1 MDLPAV
7 LTALVLL
14 ALAVA
19 AGVAAGLALRRPRT
33 AGADVVDT
41 VVAVADERLGAT
53 RNQIDGQL
61 RALQGELARVTDTVA
76 RLERERS
83 VQHGELKAQLE
94 ATVEQTANLSS
105 TAGALREVLASP
117 KARGQ
122 WGERMADD
130 VLRLAGMA
138 EGVNYVKQRAI
149 AGGTVPDFT
158 FLLPRGVVLHM
169 DVKFPVSNYARCV
182 ESGSDHERAQY
193 RDAFLRDVRARVREL
208 TGRGYVDTANGT
220 LGYLLL
226 FIPNESV
233 YAFVHEHDP
242 GLVDLALAQK
252 VVLCSPLTL
261 FAVLAVVREA
271 VEAFSV
277 ERTSGEILDV
287 LAGFSAQWERF
298 CESLDKVGRGLEGL
312 DRAYQELS
320 GTRRRALERPL
331 ARVDELRR
339 QRSDT
344 EPAGG
349 DGLRLVS
356 DDPPPTG
363 TAEPDGV
370 LV

>member
-1 MDLPAV
+1 MDVAALLPA
-7 LTALVLL
+7 LVV
-14 ALAVA
+14 LAVA
-19 AGVAAGLALRRPRT
+19 VAGGLAAGLALRRSPRV

-53 RNQIDGQL
+53 RNLIDGQL
-61 RALQGELARVTDTVA
+61 RALHGELERVTDTVA
-76 RLERERS
+76 RLERDRS

-94 ATVEQTANLSS
+94 ATVAQTATLTS

-130 VLRLAGMA
+130 VLRLAGMV

-158 FLLPRGVVLHM
+158 FLLPRGLVLHM
-169 DVKFPVSNYARCV
+169 DVKFPVTNYARCL
-182 ESGSDHERAQY
+182 EAEGDHERARH
-193 RDAFLRDVRARVREL
+193 RDAFLKDVRARVREL
-208 TGRGYVDTANGT
+208 TGRGYVDTASGT

-242 GLVDLALAQK
+242 ELVDLALAQK
-252 VVLCSPLTL
+252 VVLCSPMTL

-277 ERTSGEILDV
+277 ERTSGEILSV
-287 LAGFSAQWERF
+287 LGTFTTQWERF
-298 CESLDKVGRGLEGL
+298 CESLDKVGRAVEGVE
-312 DRAYQELS
+312 RAYHELS

-331 ARVDELRR
+331 SQVEELRR
-339 QRSDT
+339 QQCLPGDGH
-344 EPAGG
+344 PAGA

-356 DDPPPTG
+356 DDPPV
-363 TAEPDGV
+363 DGAARA
-370 LV
+370 